1 MEMKTP
7 ASEAVRTHESDLVN
21 RTPKLTDLGSATDIN
36 PVKEVFLSAAE
47 QERRL
52 ALNTKET
59 TQSPHQD
66 FNSVWIL
73 KTPLWLPDSDHFRT
87 PSANFPNCRRSKSF
101 LSYHGRLKNKFN
113 LLQPGRSS
121 NYFLPPKL
129 PQPAVSISGL
139 VHWTPHV
146 VPDP

>member
-1 MEMKTP
+1 MPE
-7 ASEAVRTHESDLVN
+7 SEAVRTHESDLVS
-21 RTPKLTDLGSATDIN
+21 RTPKLTELGSATDIN
-36 PVKEVFLSAAE
+36 PVKEEFLSAAE
-47 QERRL
+47 QEKKL
-52 ALNTKET
+52 ASNTKEI
-59 TQSPHQD
+59 TQSPHED

-73 KTPLWLPDSDHFRT
+73 KTPLWLPNSDHLRT
-87 PSANFPNCRRSKSF
+87 PSANFLNCRSSKTF

-121 NYFLPPKL
+121 NYLLPPTL
-129 PQPAVSISGL
+129 PQPAVLISGL